1 MKAEK
6 NDVKIPFHSFRERQF
21 FCHFI
26 INIVLNLQWA
36 NELQYDTAQIYIF
49 FVKVIKSSNINIFL
63 LSKKLYIFKMQQIF
77 LTLILYLLYPIF
89 INNIAVS

>member
-1 MKAEK
+1 MSYSLMQHKY
-6 NDVKIPFHSFRERQF
+6 VFS
-21 FCHFI
+21 
-26 INIVLNLQWA
+26 
-36 NELQYDTAQIYIF
+36 F
-49 FVKVIKSSNINIFL
+49 FVKVIKFSNINIFL

>member
-1 MKAEK
+1 MSCSLMLHGY
-6 NDVKIPFHSFRERQF
+6 VFS
-21 FCHFI
+21 
-26 INIVLNLQWA
+26 
-36 NELQYDTAQIYIF
+36 F

>member
-1 MKAEK
+1 MQHKY
-6 NDVKIPFHSFRERQF
+6 VFS
-21 FCHFI
+21 
-26 INIVLNLQWA
+26 
-36 NELQYDTAQIYIF
+36 F

-63 LSKKLYIFKMQQIF
+63 LSKKLYFFKMQKIF